1 MRSNLL
7 RAPVRGFA
15 RSDLLER
22 RFRRYCPQFQ
32 GAVRALAMRHS
43 RVADLAVSFPAL
55 LFALAVP
62 RPGLDPARAIE
73 RAIEGVS
80 LAKVAA
86 AADVPLWLR
95 GLPPEAL
102 SRPIARLPDGE
113 VFRRQIANHLPR
125 SPKVAPIW
133 LQAVADIA
141 DLAHEAMAVWIARQI
156 AREKRGMNLN
166 RLRLIGLWAWFS
178 GQPDTL
184 GRGMIQK
191 PWTPDMRIGSALDA
205 ADDWRTNIGL
215 HVNLGREPIADVWLH
230 PARVV
235 GYDFLPLTS
244 ISEITEEAAAMR
256 NCLRTYGYRLA
267 HNRSR
272 LWSMRKDGQRVATL
286 SVASGYRDPLPNII
300 ELTAAGNAE
309 VPLEVWWAA
318 RQWLHMHDLS
328 QVDTKRRD
336 WGTVPLDRAT
346 WISLWR
352 PYWMAKRRI
361 PEWLPLAPSRA
372 ALKAL

>member
-1 MRSNLL
+1 
-7 RAPVRGFA
+7 
-15 RSDLLER
+15 
-22 RFRRYCPQFQ
+22 
-32 GAVRALAMRHS
+32 MRHS

-73 RAIEGVS
+73 GAIEGVS

-86 AADVPLWLR
+86 AADVPMWLR
-95 GLPPEAL
+95 RLPPEAF

-125 SPKVAPIW
+125 SRKVAPIW
-133 LQAVADIA
+133 LQAVEEIA
-141 DLAHEAMAVWIARQI
+141 NLAHEAIAVWIAAEI
-156 AREKRGMNLN
+156 ARENRGMKLN
-166 RLRLIGLWAWFS
+166 RLRLVGLWAWFS

-184 GRGMIQK
+184 GCSIIQRY
-191 PWTPDMRIGSALDA
+191 WTPDMQVGSAFDA
-205 ADDWRTNIGL
+205 ADDWLVNIRL
-215 HVNLGREPIADVWLH
+215 RVSLGCEPITDVWLK
-230 PARVV
+230 PARVA

-244 ISEITEEAAAMR
+244 VSEITEEAAAMR
-256 NCLRTYGYRLA
+256 NCVRDYGYHLA

-272 LWSMRKDGQRVATL
+272 LWSMRRDGQRVATL
-286 SVASGYRDPLPNII
+286 SVASGYREPLPNIV

-309 VPLEVWWAA
+309 APLDVWWAA
-318 RQWLHMHDLS
+318 RQWLHMHDLP

-352 PYWMAKRRI
+352 PYWLAKRRI

-372 ALKAL
+372 ALLALR

>member
-7 RAPVRGFA
+7 RAPVRHSA

-22 RFRRYCPQFQ
+22 QFRSYCPHYQ
-32 GAVRALAMRHS
+32 GAVRALAAQHA

-73 RAIEGVS
+73 RAIEGVA
-80 LAKVAA
+80 LAEVAA

-95 GLPPEAL
+95 RLPPEAF
-102 SRPIARLPDGE
+102 SRPIVKLPDSR
-113 VFRRQIANHLPR
+113 VFRCQIVNHLPSR
-125 SPKVAPIW
+125 KIAPIW

-141 DLAHEAMAVWIARQI
+141 SLAHEAIAVWIGREI
-156 AREKRGMNLN
+156 AREKRGVKLN
-166 RLRLIGLWAWFS
+166 RLQLVGLWAWFS

-184 GRGMIQK
+184 GCRMMQK
-191 PWTPDMRIGSALDA
+191 PWTPDLRMASALSA
-205 ADDWRTNIGL
+205 ADDWRTSIDL
-215 HVNLGREPIADVWLH
+215 CVNLGREPVADLWLW
-230 PARVV
+230 PARVS

-244 ISEITEEAAAMR
+244 VSAIVEEAAVMK
-256 NCLRTYGYRLA
+256 NCLRSYGYNLA

-286 SVASGYRDPLPNII
+286 SVAIRYGDPLPNIV
-300 ELTAAGNAE
+300 ELKAAGNAQA
-309 VPLEVWWAA
+309 PIEVWWTA
-318 RQWLHMHDLS
+318 RQWLHMHDLA
-328 QVDTKRRD
+328 QIDTKRRD
-336 WGTVPLDRAT
+336 WGTVPLDRVT

-352 PYWMAKRRI
+352 PYWLAKRHI
-361 PEWLPLAPSRA
+361 PAWLPLAPSRA
-372 ALKAL
+372 VLDALQ

>member
-1 MRSNLL
+1 
-7 RAPVRGFA
+7 
-15 RSDLLER
+15 
-22 RFRRYCPQFQ
+22 
-32 GAVRALAMRHS
+32 MRHS

-95 GLPPEAL
+95 KWPPEAL

-125 SPKVAPIW
+125 SPKVAPVW

-141 DLAHEAMAVWIARQI
+141 DLAHEGIAVWIARGL

-166 RLRLIGLWAWFS
+166 RLRLVGLWAWFS
-178 GQPDTL
+178 GQPGTL
-184 GRGMIQK
+184 GRSMIQK
-191 PWTPDMRIGSALDA
+191 RWTPDTRIDSALGA
-205 ADDWRTNIGL
+205 AADWRTNIDL
-215 HVNLGREPIADVWLH
+215 RVSLGREPIADVWLP
-230 PARVV
+230 PARVA
-235 GYDFLPLTS
+235 GYDFLPLAS
-244 ISEITEEAAAMR
+244 VSDITEEAAAMR

-267 HNRSR
+267 HNRAR
-272 LWSMRKDGQRVATL
+272 LWSIRKDGQRVATL
-286 SVASGYRDPLPNII
+286 SVASGYRDPLPNIV

-309 VPLEVWWAA
+309 APLDVWWAA

-352 PYWMAKRRI
+352 PYWLAKRHI

-372 ALKAL
+372 ALAALR